1 MVSVEKHAEI
11 SSVLTPDVFYPV
23 VLGFALATIIWH
35 FWVPR
40 SLRRIQIA
48 FNTGGDDYEVHRISE
63 TVSDAR
69 DLLGIKGAGWGVLLY
84 LMAITGV
91 MILCME
97 ILIKPFEHS
106 IYVFQ
111 IIFFMIGIPI
121 LISPVSSIAAQ
132 FSPKVGHKRKD
143 IEKAQKRKLMR
154 FIVGGLVLAGSVW
167 GINIYLQESGAP
179 FEQIAAFTLLIL
191 LLPSIVAY
199 GRILGSCWNV
209 LIHSKYHRAAGRVSI
224 LYPEAP
230 GFWAR
235 VLAMIIFTN
244 ALFMPITALNGIISW
259 GIQFSDLESL
269 FVHSERVLDM
279 DGYQP
284 KSLLGEGGLIGY
296 YFVELSWYIDDFTIR
311 NLATAAVVIFLLLN
325 VTIVGIAFVYEVA
338 RLMFLGAAHISGSGG
353 IVFADPR
360 TLRSEKSQQA
370 RILQFCFMGFAGYT
384 VLLLLVSLFH
394 RFPQFL
400 PDTAGCATWVK
411 DIQTIDSGFCPVFEP
426 DVLEQ
431 LLFTLAVAGQ
441 AVFFVVWLMSINKA
455 GRLRRIRF
463 DLNSGD
469 LNKASRSITSGDVSI
484 GQRIKRSLKQELHEI
499 VASDKLHQMSEVI
512 KMLEQTDDRRD
523 RLFRAKAKMLHA
535 ISVGRWRDAEE
546 RATSVLAQMKGE
558 DDLARKV
565 LAMSAIAQR
574 DLEEAKTAIEDL
586 DDDDIE
592 VALML
597 WIIDLMRTRTEG
609 IDNLERVARTPA
621 GRRAIDLM
629 ERYSTWFPWT
639 ADARWEDTQLERLG
653 VVSDIGL
660 LRLHGQSDMALEI
673 IENLQENLHEKGTW
687 TRLDVAHALVLL
699 DIGRTADALM
709 IHSQLIKANS
719 RHPCVAGL
727 TEVMRSHGLIRSN
740 LNHRREEWI
749 PEVVI
754 AAEDPSLI
762 EWGKMIDDMPTN
774 ATAALRQGRR
784 GIDEAMVANAWIT
797 CGVAAKKGVHP
808 SRKSPFTRGLGILLL
823 GIVTTAFSAVQY
835 PLLGLGILIITIL
848 LWDQHMQMNRNI
860 RLRNMPA
867 LRRLSRRLRRK
878 KAMVRAENLPPGTHI
893 LLKGFIL
900 PLNGIPVDV
909 GFPAWISPKK
919 KMQEGVMPRFNKL
932 KGQMGGFRQ
941 SLRHIGVRLSQLRPS
956 ILINTK
962 NSPFKR
968 KRGSFGEASII
979 KRRIERAEVLTS
991 DYGGPPRLDD
1001 SNRMTNPSQAV
1012 PNTQNLLQFVSKDEK
1027 KSIRKMSRKYDRPR
1041 KKGKGYRL

>member
-1 MVSVEKHAEI
+1 MPVDKHAVI
-11 SSVLTPDVFYPV
+11 SSEFTPDAFYPV
-23 VLGFALATIIWH
+23 VLGFAIATIIWH

-40 SLRRIQIA
+40 SLKRIQIA

-63 TVSDAR
+63 TVADAR
-69 DLLGIKGAGWGVLLY
+69 NLLGIKGAGWGVMLY

-91 MILCME
+91 MILSME
-97 ILIKPFEHS
+97 ILIQPFKHS

-121 LISPVSSIAAQ
+121 LVSPISSIAAQ

-143 IEKAQKRKLMR
+143 IEKAEKRKLMR
-154 FIVGGLVLAGSVW
+154 FIIGAIVLTGAVW
-167 GINIYLQESGAP
+167 GVNLLLKEYNAP
-179 FEQIAAFTLLIL
+179 FEQIAAFTLLVL

-230 GFWAR
+230 GIWAR
-235 VLAMIIFTN
+235 ILAMIIFTN
-244 ALFMPITALNGIISW
+244 ALLMPITALNGMVSW
-259 GIQFSDLESL
+259 AIQFSDLSNL
-269 FVHSERVLDM
+269 FVHTDRVLDM
-279 DGYQP
+279 DGYRP
-284 KSLLGEGGLIGY
+284 NSLLGEGGLIGY

-311 NLATAAVVIFLLLN
+311 NIATAAVIIFLLLN

-338 RLMFLGAAHISGSGG
+338 RLMFLGAAHISGVGG

-360 TLRSEKSQQA
+360 TLRAEKSQQA
-370 RILQFCFMGFAGYT
+370 RVLQFCFMGFAGYT

-400 PDTAGCATWVK
+400 PDTTGCAEWVK
-411 DIQTIDSGFCPVFEP
+411 DLQTIDAGFCPVFQP

-441 AVFFVVWLMSINKA
+441 AVFFIVWFMSINKA

-463 DLNSGD
+463 DLNGGD
-469 LNKASRSITSGDVSI
+469 LTQASRKISSGDVSI

-512 KMLEQTDDRRD
+512 KMLGRTDDRRD

-574 DLEEAKTAIEDL
+574 DLEEAETAIEDL
-586 DDDDIE
+586 DTDDIE
-592 VALML
+592 IALML
-597 WIIDLMRTRTEG
+597 WVIDLMRTRTEG

-621 GRRAIDLM
+621 GRRIIDLM

-639 ADARWEDTQLERLG
+639 ADAKWEDTQIERLG
-653 VVSDIGL
+653 VISDLGL

-673 IENLQENLHEKGTW
+673 IENMQDNLNEKGTW
-687 TRLDVAHALVLL
+687 IRLDVAQALVML

-709 IHSQLIKANS
+709 IHTRLIKAHS
-719 RHPCVAGL
+719 QHPCVAGL
-727 TEVMRSHGLIRSN
+727 TEVMRTHGLIRSN
-740 LNHRREEWI
+740 LNQRREEWI

-754 AAEDPSLI
+754 AAKEPSLI

-774 ATAALRQGRR
+774 AVAALRQGRK
-784 GIDEAMVANAWIT
+784 GIDEAMVANAWVT

-808 SRKSPFTRGLGILLL
+808 SRKSPFSRGFGILFL
-823 GIVTTAFSAVQY
+823 GIVTTAFSAIQY
-835 PLLGLGILIITIL
+835 PLLGLGILVITIL
-848 LWDQHMQMNRNI
+848 LWDQHMQMNRNV

-867 LRRLSRRLRRK
+867 LRRLSRRLWRK
-878 KAMVRAENLPPGTHI
+878 RAMVRADDLPPGTHL

-909 GFPAWISPKK
+909 GFPAWISPKR
-919 KMQEGVMPRFNKL
+919 KMKEGVIPHFSKL
-932 KGQMGGFRQ
+932 KGHMGGFRQ
-941 SLRHIGVRLSQLRPS
+941 SLRHIGVRLQQLRPS
-956 ILINTK
+956 IIINTK

-979 KRRIERAEVLTS
+979 KRRIQRAEVLTS
-991 DYGGPPRLDD
+991 EYGGPPRLDEA
-1001 SNRMTNPSQAV
+1001 NRMTNPSQAR

-1027 KSIRKMSRKYDRPR
+1027 KSIRKMSRKYDKPR
-1041 KKGKGYRL
+1041 KKKGYRL